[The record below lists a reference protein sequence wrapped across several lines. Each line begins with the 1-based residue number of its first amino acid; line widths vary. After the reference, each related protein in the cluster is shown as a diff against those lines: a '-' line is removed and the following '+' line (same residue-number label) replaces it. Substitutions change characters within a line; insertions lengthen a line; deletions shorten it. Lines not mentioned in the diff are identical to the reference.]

1 VTGIQPLLIV
11 DSTALLATQLRQWQE
26 WAAFGR
32 CVLPQV
38 VWQEM
43 DFLTRRAI
51 SPESE
56 AVARAFLR
64 FHESERRF
72 EVSGARVLLEAG
84 ANVSPISPISQRARQ
99 SQAIAECAYA
109 LAKQHSQAVVMV
121 LSHDRLLVERINR
134 LGIPNLGSISVPQ
147 LTQWIRQDQ
156 VPPVVQTLLKRP
168 KPPATSA
175 PSGGAAV
182 EIPAFVPKKSLPPTP
197 PPPPLPPASLWH
209 QIKIGIRT
217 LMGISLI
224 LVSLGI
230 LSVAGLVAWRV
241 YDPQGSEWLWETLRL
256 PRIL

>member
-1 VTGIQPLLIV
+1 MTGIRPRLIV
-11 DSTALLATQLRQWQE
+11 DSTALLVTQLRQWQE

-72 EVSGARVLLEAG
+72 EVSAAQVLLETG
-84 ANVSPISPISQRARQ
+84 ADGSQSKRARQ

-109 LAKQHSQAVVMV
+109 LAKQDAQDLVVV
-121 LSHDRLLVERINR
+121 VSHDRLLVERLNR
-134 LGIPNLGSISVPQ
+134 LGIPNLGAISVPQ

-156 VPPVVQTLLKRP
+156 VPPVVQTLLNQP
-168 KPPATSA
+168 KLSAASIPPKAIPSA
-175 PSGGAAV
+175 GAAV
-182 EIPAFVPKKSLPPTP
+182 EIPAFVAQKSLS
-197 PPPPLPPASLWH
+197 PPPLPRPSLWR
-209 QIKIGIRT
+209 QIKIGVRT
-217 LMGISLI
+217 LIGLSLI

-230 LSVAGLVAWRV
+230 LAVAGLVAWRV
-241 YDPQGSEWLWETLRL
+241 YDPEGSEWLWETLRL
-256 PRIL
+256 PNLP

>member
-1 VTGIQPLLIV
+1 MTGIQPLLIV

-72 EVSGARVLLEAG
+72 EVSAARVLLEAG
-84 ANVSPISPISQRARQ
+84 ANVSQSQRARQ

-109 LAKQHSQAVVMV
+109 LAKQQSQAVVMV

-134 LGIPNLGSISVPQ
+134 LGIPNLGAISVPQ

-156 VPPVVQTLLKRP
+156 VPPVVQTLLKSP
-168 KPPATSA
+168 KIPAASIPPKAI

-182 EIPAFVPKKSLPPTP
+182 EIPAFVPQKSLSPT
-197 PPPPLPPASLWH
+197 PPPPLPPPSLWQ

-230 LSVAGLVAWRV
+230 LAVAGLVAWRV

-256 PRIL
+256 PKIL